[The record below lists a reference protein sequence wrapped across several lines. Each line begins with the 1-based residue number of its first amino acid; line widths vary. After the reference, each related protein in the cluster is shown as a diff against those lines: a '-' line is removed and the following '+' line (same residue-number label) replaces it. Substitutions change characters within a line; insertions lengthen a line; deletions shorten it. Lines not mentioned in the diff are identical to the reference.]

1 MSVDRKEFYRDVTA
15 AGINA
20 LAEIPPSVAEE
31 LTSKLSVS
39 GKLFVLE
46 MANAIR
52 TKEREC

>member
-20 LAEIPPSVAEE
+20 LAMIPPSVAED